1 MTPRTPSGL
10 GAAGKRLY
18 REIVA
23 DVNEAIELD
32 AKDLQALE
40 RAAVLADLVE
50 LLREDIRVRGSIV
63 EGSTGRMQ
71 ANPRSTRSATCNPA
85 SCRCCRRSGSIPSRP
100 GPGISAGSSARA
112 SRAIGAAVSR
122 SRPSSREE
130 LTPDRLWSLWGV

>member
-10 GAAGKRLY
+10 GPAGKRLY

-40 RAAVLADLVE
+40 RAAVLADMVE
-50 LLREDIRVRGSIV
+50 LLRADVRERGAVV

-71 ANPRSTRSATCNPA
+71 ANPSIDKISNMQSRIVQMLQTVRLDPEPA
-85 SCRCCRRSGSIPSRP
+85 RTGHL
-100 GPGISAGSSARA
+100 GGKQRA
-112 SRAIGAAVSR
+112 SIAR
-122 SRPSSREE
+122 
-130 LTPDRLWSLWGV
+130 DRRRGVA